1 MQVLPIFLIILAVE
15 IMGYIFTSKK
25 SLLLLEGNYF
35 IFGVTNF

>member
-1 MQVLPIFLIILAVE
+1 MQVLPIFLIILAVV
-15 IMGYIFTSKK
+15 IMGYILLLK